1 MATPITDEMMQA
13 MLSKTRSYTLLILH
27 RTEKLKEPGAE
38 KIIWEHGRRNFQL
51 QADGL
56 LSIVCPIRDGSDLAG
71 IGIFNATPEEVKKI
85 YDDDPAVKAGL
96 LTFEVHPCTG
106 FPGDHLPE

>member
-13 MLSKTRSYTLLILH
+13 MLSKTRSYTLLIIYG
-27 RTEKLKEPGAE
+27 TEKLKEPGAE

-51 QADGL
+51 RAASL
-56 LSIVCPIRDGSDLAG
+56 LSIVCPIRDESGMSG
-71 IGIFNATPEEVKKI
+71 IGIFNATPEETKKI
-85 YDDDPAVKAGL
+85 YEDDPAVKAGL

-106 FPGDHLPE
+106 FPGDSLPE